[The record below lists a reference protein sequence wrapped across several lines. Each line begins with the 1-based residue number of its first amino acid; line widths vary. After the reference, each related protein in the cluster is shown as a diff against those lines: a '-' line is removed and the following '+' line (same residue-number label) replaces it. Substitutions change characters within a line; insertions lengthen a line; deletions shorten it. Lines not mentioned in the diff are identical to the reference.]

1 MVKAI
6 RQKQKRTHSN
16 SNSSGRRNQ
25 ITQHQTL
32 RTTANENTNEET
44 GHRGQTEKQKDRTGL
59 HILCIEVWVRIPLS
73 RRSVS
78 NSLLG
83 KKKDIFQIIPDYI
96 RPGLTLDQSGTSIIR
111 NIHKAQHA
119 KSSINTTKQHTKQG
133 ETKQQKQTHN
143 RT

>member
-1 MVKAI
+1 M
-6 RQKQKRTHSN
+6 
-16 SNSSGRRNQ
+16 
-25 ITQHQTL
+25 
-32 RTTANENTNEET
+32 
-44 GHRGQTEKQKDRTGL
+44 
-59 HILCIEVWVRIPLS
+59 EVWDRIPLS

-111 NIHKAQHA
+111 NIHKAQHT
-119 KSSINTTKQHTKQG
+119 KSSNNTTKQHTKQG
-133 ETKQQKQTHN
+133 ETKQQKQTNH